1 MKLASRQ
8 MRPPPPEFKAE
19 FIRKGWR
26 HVEHLYGARADV
38 IRKWLF
44 MVGLGDKAT
53 RKSARKGK

>member
-1 MKLASRQ
+1 MKAQ
-8 MRPPPPEFKAE
+8 NARPVPPEFREA

-26 HVEHLYGARADV
+26 YVEHLYGARTDV

-44 MVGLGDKAT
+44 IVGLGDKAT